1 MKEVTAEEYNKIMG
15 KKIKEIRDF
24 PIEEQLVMLL
34 EECSKYKIYERKTT
48 KKNTKRK

>member
-1 MKEVTAEEYNKIMG
+1 MKEITVEEYNKAMG

-34 EECSKYKIYERKTT
+34 EECSKYKIKDT
-48 KKNTKRK
+48 K

>member
-1 MKEVTAEEYNKIMG
+1 MKEITVEEYDKAMG

-34 EECSKYKIYERKTT
+34 EECSKYKIYERSKT